1 VFKRARWL
9 VTGAGVGF
17 GTSLWVQR
25 RVRRTVARYAPQRVT
40 NELTRTVKGITGD
53 VRAAVQ
59 EGRDAMREREA
70 ALRGTNGTNGSTTP
84 PE

>member
-1 VFKRARWL
+1 MFKRAFWL
-9 VTGAGVGF
+9 TTGAGFGF
-17 GTSLWVQR
+17 GMSLWVQR
-25 RVRRTVARYAPQRVT
+25 TVKRTAARYAPQRVT
-40 NELTRTVKGITGD
+40 NGVTRTVKGITGD

-70 ALRGTNGTNGSTTP
+70 ALRGANGSNGAGTP